1 MNTFLRLLT
10 YLKPYRATFMF
21 SLCLVGLVSGLELLK
36 PWPLKMA
43 VDQIIGKQ
51 PFIVYGRDISF
62 GAIATGMQLAIV
74 LGLLLFTHITTGLV
88 QLLNNYLT
96 IRIGQ
101 NMVQDFRCEL
111 FDHLQRQSLLFH
123 QQRPTGDLIY
133 RLMGD
138 TYAVQ
143 TLLMNGIFTS
153 LTSSA
158 LLIGMLI
165 ILLQLDPELTLYAV
179 GVAPLL
185 FLVISRVSKRIG
197 NLSTESC
204 TMESQL
210 YSTVEQIFS
219 SISLVQAFAREDK
232 ERTRFVTESQTSFDR
247 KLSLYSLQTVYGWLV
262 NSLTAAGTALVLY
275 VGVRHV
281 LEGVLTTG
289 ELLVFIAYLASLY
302 SPVNSLSDTVANV
315 RSSLSRAQRVMDIL
329 DTDQSV
335 KELPHAK
342 PLHIAQGEVIY
353 KDVYFGY
360 NPERPV
366 LEGVNFTCPGGSMVA
381 VVGQTGAGKTSLVSL
396 LLRFFDPQHGA
407 ITIDGQDLK
416 TVTLKSL
423 REQIAVVL
431 QDTQLFPMSIRENIA
446 YGRKNATLD
455 EVVHAA
461 KLANAHDFIMALP
474 QGYDSVLAEKGG
486 NLSGG
491 QRQRI
496 SIARAFLKDAPVIIL
511 DEPTSAL
518 DAETES
524 LIMEGME
531 RLIKHRTTFVIAHRL
546 SMMKRAD
553 LILVIKERRI
563 IEAGSFEKLLAR
575 GGEFARLHD
584 MQYSRQPSRPGAA
597 GNLRTALMKKHTIIV
612 TGMAATFPI
621 GGVAWDYLQYLLGFV
636 AHGP

>member
-1 MNTFLRLLT
+1 VQVFRRLLS
-10 YLKPYRATFMF
+10 YLKPYRATFIF
-21 SLCLVGLVSGLELLK
+21 SLCLVGLVSALELLK

-51 PFIVYGRDISF
+51 PFIVYGREISF

-158 LLIGMLI
+158 LLVGMLI

-204 TMESQL
+204 TIESQL

-247 KLSLYSLQTVYGWLV
+247 KLSLYSLQTIYGWLV

-281 LEGVLTTG
+281 LEGALTTG
-289 ELLVFIAYLASLY
+289 ELLVFIAYLAALY

-342 PLHIAQGEVIY
+342 PLQIAKGEVSY
-353 KDVYFGY
+353 KNVYFGY

-407 ITIDGQDLK
+407 IIIDGQDLK
-416 TVTLKSL
+416 AVTLKSL

-461 KLANAHDFIMALP
+461 KLANAHDFIVALP

-518 DAETES
+518 DTETEA

-553 LILVIKERRI
+553 LILVIKERKI
-563 IEAGSFEKLLAR
+563 IEAGTFEELLAK

-584 MQYSRQPSRPGAA
+584 MQYSKKPLRPELQIIA
-597 GNLRTALMKKHTIIV
+597 GQRS
-612 TGMAATFPI
+612 
-621 GGVAWDYLQYLLGFV
+621 
-636 AHGP
+636 

>member
-1 MNTFLRLLT
+1 
-10 YLKPYRATFMF
+10 
-21 SLCLVGLVSGLELLK
+21 
-36 PWPLKMA
+36 
-43 VDQIIGKQ
+43 
-51 PFIVYGRDISF
+51 
-62 GAIATGMQLAIV
+62 MQLAIV

-165 ILLQLDPELTLYAV
+165 VLLQLDPELTLYAV

-204 TMESQL
+204 TIESQL

-247 KLSLYSLQTVYGWLV
+247 KLSLYSLQTIYGWLV

-281 LEGVLTTG
+281 LEGALTTG

-342 PLHIAQGEVIY
+342 PLQIAQGEVSY
-353 KDVYFGY
+353 KNVYFGY

-416 TVTLKSL
+416 SVTLKSL

-446 YGRKNATLD
+446 YGRKHATLD

-461 KLANAHDFIMALP
+461 KLANAHDFI
-474 QGYDSVLAEKGG
+474 
-486 NLSGG
+486 SG
-491 QRQRI
+491 
-496 SIARAFLKDAPVIIL
+496 AP
-511 DEPTSAL
+511 
-518 DAETES
+518 
-524 LIMEGME
+524 
-531 RLIKHRTTFVIAHRL
+531 
-546 SMMKRAD
+546 
-553 LILVIKERRI
+553 
-563 IEAGSFEKLLAR
+563 AGL
-575 GGEFARLHD
+575 
-584 MQYSRQPSRPGAA
+584 
-597 GNLRTALMKKHTIIV
+597 
-612 TGMAATFPI
+612 
-621 GGVAWDYLQYLLGFV
+621 
-636 AHGP
+636 

>member
-1 MNTFLRLLT
+1 MFLRLLT
-10 YLKPYRATFMF
+10 YLKPYRATFIF
-21 SLCLVGLVSGLELLK
+21 SLFLVGVVSALELLK

-43 VDQIIGKQ
+43 IDQIIGRQ
-51 PFIVYGRDISF
+51 PLVIYGREISF
-62 GAIATGMQLAIV
+62 GAMATGMQLALV
-74 LGLLLFTHITTGLV
+74 LGLLLFTHVTTGLV
-88 QLLNNYLT
+88 QLVNNYLT

-165 ILLQLDPELTLYAV
+165 VLLQLDPELTLYAV

-204 TMESQL
+204 TIESQL

-247 KLSLYSLQTVYGWLV
+247 KLSLYSLQTIYGWLV

-281 LEGVLTTG
+281 LEGTLTTG
-289 ELLVFIAYLASLY
+289 ELLVFIAYLAALY

-335 KELPHAK
+335 QELPHAK
-342 PLHIAQGEVIY
+342 PLQIAKGEVSY
-353 KDVYFGY
+353 QNVYFGY
-360 NPERPV
+360 NPDRTI
-366 LEGVNFTCPGGSMVA
+366 LEGVNFTCSGGSMVA

-416 TVTLKSL
+416 SVTLKSL

-446 YGRKNATLD
+446 YGKKNATLD

-461 KLANAHDFIMALP
+461 KLANAHDFILALQ
-474 QGYDSVLAEKGG
+474 QGYDTVLAEKGG

-531 RLIKHRTTFVIAHRL
+531 RLIEHRTTFVIAHRL

-553 LILVIKERRI
+553 LILVIKERKI
-563 IEAGSFEKLLAR
+563 IESGSFEELLAQ

-584 MQYSRQPSRPGAA
+584 IQSSKKTVRPGLQVIA
-597 GNLRTALMKKHTIIV
+597 GQRS
-612 TGMAATFPI
+612 
-621 GGVAWDYLQYLLGFV
+621 
-636 AHGP
+636 

>member
-1 MNTFLRLLT
+1 MKVFLRLLT
-10 YLKPYRATFMF
+10 YLKPYRGTFLF
-21 SLCLVGLVSGLELLK
+21 SLCLVGLVSAFELLK

-51 PFIVYGRDISF
+51 PLIIYGHTIPF
-62 GAIATGMQLAIV
+62 GAIAAGMQLAIV
-74 LGLLLFTHITTGLV
+74 LGLLLFTHIMTGLV

-165 ILLQLDPELTLYAV
+165 VLLQIDPELTLYAV

-197 NLSTESC
+197 NPSTESC
-204 TMESQL
+204 TIESQL

-281 LEGVLTTG
+281 LEGALTTG

-315 RSSLSRAQRVMDIL
+315 RASLARAQRVMDIL

-342 PLHIAQGEVIY
+342 PVHISKGEVTY
-353 KDVYFGY
+353 KNVYFGY

-396 LLRFFDPQHGA
+396 LLRFFDPQHGT

-416 TVTLKSL
+416 AVSLKSL

-446 YGRKNATLD
+446 YGRKNATFD

-461 KLANAHDFIMALP
+461 KLANAHDFIMAIA
-474 QGYDSVLAEKGG
+474 QGYDTVLAEKGG

-518 DAETES
+518 DAETEG

-531 RLIKHRTTFVIAHRL
+531 RLIRHRTTFVIAHRL
-546 SMMKRAD
+546 SMMRRAD
-553 LILVIKERRI
+553 LILVIKERKI
-563 IEAGSFEKLLAR
+563 IEAGTFDELLAK

-584 MQYSRQPSRPGAA
+584 IQYSKQPERPGLHIIA
-597 GNLRTALMKKHTIIV
+597 GQRS
-612 TGMAATFPI
+612 
-621 GGVAWDYLQYLLGFV
+621 
-636 AHGP
+636 

>member
-1 MNTFLRLLT
+1 
-10 YLKPYRATFMF
+10 
-21 SLCLVGLVSGLELLK
+21 
-36 PWPLKMA
+36 MA

-51 PFIVYGRDISF
+51 PFIVYGHDISF
-62 GAIATGMQLAIV
+62 GVIATGMQLAIV

-204 TMESQL
+204 TIESQL

-281 LEGVLTTG
+281 LEGTLTTG
-289 ELLVFIAYLASLY
+289 ELLVFIAYLAALY

-315 RSSLSRAQRVMDIL
+315 RASLSRAQRVMDIL

-342 PLHIAQGEVIY
+342 PLQIAKGEVRY
-353 KDVYFGY
+353 NNVYFGY

-366 LEGVNFTCPGGSMVA
+366 LEGINFTCPGGSMVA

-416 TVTLKSL
+416 SVKLKSL

-461 KLANAHDFIMALP
+461 KLANAHDFIAALP

-531 RLIKHRTTFVIAHRL
+531 RLIQHRTTFVIAHRL

-553 LILVIKERRI
+553 MILVIKERKI
-563 IEAGSFEKLLAR
+563 IEAGTFEELLAK

-584 MQYSRQPSRPGAA
+584 MQYSKKSARPGLQVVA
-597 GNLRTALMKKHTIIV
+597 GKRT
-612 TGMAATFPI
+612 
-621 GGVAWDYLQYLLGFV
+621 
-636 AHGP
+636 

>member
-1 MNTFLRLLT
+1 MQVFRRLLS
-10 YLKPYRATFMF
+10 YLKPYRATFIF
-21 SLCLVGLVSGLELLK
+21 SLCLVGLVSALELLK

-51 PFIVYGRDISF
+51 PFIVYGHDISF
-62 GAIATGMQLAIV
+62 GVIATGMQLAIV

-204 TMESQL
+204 TIESQL

-281 LEGVLTTG
+281 LEGTLTTG
-289 ELLVFIAYLASLY
+289 ELLVFIAYLAALY

-315 RSSLSRAQRVMDIL
+315 RASLSRAQRVMDIL

-342 PLHIAQGEVIY
+342 PLQIAKGEVRY
-353 KDVYFGY
+353 NNVYFGY

-366 LEGVNFTCPGGSMVA
+366 LEGINFTCPGGSMVA

-416 TVTLKSL
+416 SVKLKSL

-461 KLANAHDFIMALP
+461 KLANAHDFIAALP

-531 RLIKHRTTFVIAHRL
+531 RLIQHRTTFVIAHRL

-553 LILVIKERRI
+553 MILVIKERKI
-563 IEAGSFEKLLAR
+563 IEAGTFEELLAK

-584 MQYSRQPSRPGAA
+584 MQYSKKSARPGLQVVA
-597 GNLRTALMKKHTIIV
+597 GKRT
-612 TGMAATFPI
+612 
-621 GGVAWDYLQYLLGFV
+621 
-636 AHGP
+636 